1 MHPDLG
7 PPFLVL
13 VPISQITALKC
24 ATLAAPVERQN
35 LVPAAIAGW
44 EGPASTT
51 PTDLH
56 FLAGGFLWWVPELE
70 GPSLP
75 TPEGKQVGRWKE
87 LSPEATHFIVRKT
100 EAQSDYMTF
109 LTRLQWQ
116 ASSLCVN
123 GGLDRRMTH
132 QTHC

>member
-56 FLAGGFLWWVPELE
+56 FLAGPGFGGFLWWVTELE
-70 GPSLP
+70 GPGLP
-75 TPEGKQVGRWKE
+75 TNLQQKGNKLGGGK
-87 LSPEATHFIVRKT
+87 S
-100 EAQSDYMTF
+100 Y
-109 LTRLQWQ
+109 RLRPHI
-116 ASSLCVN
+116 L
-123 GGLDRRMTH
+123 
-132 QTHC
+132 